1 MKSLIFISGLLLI
14 TGCVGQQEATK
25 EEMTHEYIV
34 GYPSLSKSII
44 FDRTLKWIAN
54 NFTSAKAVIEYQD
67 TTSGSII
74 GNGRSNTSFFG
85 GSDLIFTM
93 NLDIRNGRA
102 RYRFINLEVA
112 AVGGSVPMPD
122 SQKWHNEAKRIF
134 DNIVNRLTATT
145 NKTDNF

>member
-1 MKSLIFISGLLLI
+1 LIPACAI
-14 TGCVGQQEATK
+14 QQPATK
-25 EEMTHEYIV
+25 EEMNHEYIV
-34 GYPSLSKSII
+34 EYPGLTKSTI
-44 FDRTLKWIAN
+44 FTQTLKWIAN
-54 NFTSAKAVIEYQD
+54 NFKSSKAVIEYQD
-67 TTSGSII
+67 TASGSII

-102 RYRFINLEVA
+102 RYRFINLEVD
-112 AVGGSVPMPD
+112 AVGGSVPVPD

-134 DNIVNRLTATT
+134 DDIVNRLTTAT